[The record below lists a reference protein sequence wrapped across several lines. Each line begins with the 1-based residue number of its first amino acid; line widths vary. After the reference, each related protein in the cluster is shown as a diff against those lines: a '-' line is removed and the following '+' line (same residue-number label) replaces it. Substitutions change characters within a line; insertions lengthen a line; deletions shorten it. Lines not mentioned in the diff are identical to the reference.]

1 MNGVIAPRDLQSA
14 LDAQS
19 MLRDKTVD
27 FNEALR
33 CLKIAYKVSSSFK
46 DILNEYASPKKSQTS
61 KLGELLIESGLVTYE
76 VLARA
81 VEQSNSTGLPLG
93 RMLVLHQTLTNEIL
107 TFALDLQVRVRDEMI
122 TREEAIAA
130 LRKAAGLESQ
140 SQTSLGP
147 DLAPGERPASA
158 STSNDDGE
166 RADALAMQRLKDG
179 PRKRGLRLGELMVMA
194 GVLTETDVMN
204 ALEWGLVNHQPMGKV
219 LLTQKLVSEPILD
232 AALAI
237 QKMVDKDNLEPL
249 KASELLARVHS
260 SAISLD
266 DAVAEM
272 KAEEEGS
279 EKEITYE
286 RLLTLARVLDED
298 ELEDAFDIKSKSSAI
313 IGKVLVL
320 TGHMDVP
327 TLQATLRC
335 HQLLSRGH
343 LTPDDAV
350 VTLDYCL
357 HHNPEGPM
365 KLDDAL
371 KELGWSKDKGL
382 RLSGEP
388 QPAHVTQAVVSDAV
402 PVQPAFAPIT
412 EQIAAIPE
420 ADAGVDISGAGLSQD
435 SPAAPGP
442 QIRHSE
448 TIQPEDARATRLAA
462 ILKGQKESDSALLA
476 NFDPSQ
482 QPPDALQNVFER
494 LAHSYFVRGDY
505 PQAQVIYERILV
517 HRLNQIGPQDSALFT
532 DLNNLAGVLIAQEH
546 FAQAEPFMRRALK
559 LLESAPSADPRR
571 VADALSSLATIYF
584 RQDKAR
590 EAEPLLRRAL
600 TLRREHAVSNPELAQ
615 TLSDLAKVL
624 RRLQLHQEAEA
635 MYQESLAML
644 SQIDTETGTGEFES
658 V

>member
-81 VEQSNSTGLPLG
+81 VEQSNSTCLPLG

-130 LRKAAGLESQ
+130 LRKAAGLEPQASVGADPAQ
-140 SQTSLGP
+140 NDKQ
-147 DLAPGERPASA
+147 ASA
-158 STSNDDGE
+158 STQSDDGE

-179 PRKRGLRLGELMVMA
+179 PRKLGLRLGELMVMA

-219 LLTQKLVSEPILD
+219 LLTQKLVSEPTLD

-237 QKMVDKDNLEPL
+237 QKMVDKDNLEPV

-357 HHNPEGPM
+357 HHNPDGPM

-388 QPAHVTQAVVSDAV
+388 QPAPGTQAAVLDAV
-402 PVQPAFAPIT
+402 PVQSAFAPIP

-624 RRLQLHQEAEA
+624 RRLQLNQEAEA